1 MAAIYKKE
9 VRSYF
14 TSMIGCVFV
23 AFALV
28 IIGLYFFANNLYG
41 GYPYFGYSLSATIVV
56 FLILIP
62 ILTMKSVADDRRQK
76 TDQMLLTA
84 PVSTWKIIASKYLA
98 MLTVFMVPVCV
109 ILVYPLI
116 MASYGTISYA
126 MAYTSI
132 LGFALMGFLGIAVG
146 MFISSITESQVIAA
160 VLTFLVLFV
169 AYMAEAIADLIPST
183 SWVSLAAFIILVLAV
198 ALIVYSMTK
207 SFGLGAIIGIA
218 GVALLL
224 VMYFVDSTTF
234 QGAFGSFI
242 SALSLT
248 GHFYEFA
255 SGLID
260 IPGIVFYISGSVLF
274 LFLADQAVEK
284 RRWC

>member
-14 TSMIGCVFV
+14 TSMIGCVFL

-28 IIGLYFFANNLYG
+28 ITGLYFFANNLYG

-84 PVSTWKIIASKYLA
+84 PVSTWTIIVSKYLA
-98 MLTVFMVPVCV
+98 MLTIFIVFVA
-109 ILVYPLI
+109 IISFYPLI
-116 MASYGTISYA
+116 MAHYGTISKA

-132 LGFALMGFLGIAVG
+132 IGFALMCFLGIAIG

-169 AYMAEAIADLIPST
+169 TYMAEAIADLIPTTAS
-183 SWVSLAAFIILVLAV
+183 VSLIAFMILVIV
-198 ALIVYSMTK
+198 IALIVHSMTK
-207 SFGLGAIIGIA
+207 STVLSAVIAIA
-218 GVALLL
+218 GIVVLCI
-224 VMYFVDSTTF
+224 MYLKDSTVF
-234 QGAFGSFI
+234 QGAFGGLIAS
-242 SALSLT
+242 LSLT
-248 GHFYEFA
+248 GHFYNFA

-260 IPGIVFYISGSVLF
+260 IPGIVYYISGSVLF

>member
-14 TSMIGCVFV
+14 TSVIGCVFV

-28 IIGLYFFANNLYG
+28 ITGLYFFANNLYG
-41 GYPYFGYSLSATIVV
+41 GYPYFGYSLSATIVI

-76 TDQMLLTA
+76 TDQMLLTS
-84 PVSTWKIIASKYLA
+84 PVSTWTIILSKYLA
-98 MLTVFMVPVCV
+98 MLTVFMIFVC
-109 ILVYPLI
+109 IISFYPLI
-116 MASYGTISYA
+116 MAHYGTISYA

-132 LGFALMGFLGIAVG
+132 IGFALMCFLGIAIG

-169 AYMAEAIADLIPST
+169 TYMAESIADLIPT
-183 SWVSLAAFIILVLAV
+183 SAGVSLAAFIILV
-198 ALIVYSMTK
+198 IVIAMILYSMTK
-207 SFGLGAIIGIA
+207 SFALSAIVGIVGIA
-218 GVALLL
+218 ALCIL
-224 VMYFVDSTTF
+224 YFVDSSAF
-234 QGAFGSFI
+234 QGAFGGLIAS
-242 SALSLT
+242 LSLT
-248 GHFYEFA
+248 GHFYSFA

-260 IPGIVFYISGSVLF
+260 IPGIVFYLSGSVLF

>member
-23 AFALV
+23 AFALA

-41 GYPYFGYSLSATIVV
+41 GYPYFGYSLSATNVV

-62 ILTMKSVADDRRQK
+62 ILTMKSMAEDRRQK

-84 PVSTWKIIASKYLA
+84 PVSTWKIIVSKYLA
-98 MLTVFMVPVCV
+98 MLTVFMVPMCV
-109 ILVYPLI
+109 ICVYPWI

-126 MAYTSI
+126 MAYASI
-132 LGFALMGFLGIAVG
+132 IGFALMGFLSIAVG

-160 VLTFLVLFV
+160 VLTFLVLFIS
-169 AYMAEAIADLIPST
+169 YMAEAIADLIPSDA
-183 SWVSLAAFIILVLAV
+183 WVSLAAFIILVLV
-198 ALIVYSMTK
+198 AAWIVYTLTK
-207 SFGLGAIIGIA
+207 SFVLGVIIGIT
-218 GVALLL
+218 GTVVLLIL
-224 VMYFVDSTTF
+224 YFTDFAAFT
-234 QGAFGSFI
+234 GAFGTLIRS
-242 SALSLT
+242 LSLT

-260 IPGIVFYISGSVLF
+260 IPGIIFYVSGSALF